1 MKNLIFFEFEK
12 KKLKFQVNTKICK
25 IFFSSYIFFFLLKN
39 FLVLFSND
47 LNSLILIV
55 EILAGLVC
63 QLDFLL
69 SF

>member
-12 KKLKFQVNTKICK
+12 KKLKFQANTKICK

>member
-12 KKLKFQVNTKICK
+12 KKLKFQANMKICK
-25 IFFSSYIFFFLLKN
+25 IFFSSYIFFLLKN